1 MNEISLEQAIRDL
14 VSSIYSQITPCPYE
28 GDCEQEI
35 KILSAVIR
43 EEIDNLVTEELNKE
57 R

>member
-1 MNEISLEQAIRDL
+1 MTSLSEISLEQALRNL

-35 KILSAVIR
+35 KVLSAVIR
-43 EEIDNLVTEELNKE
+43 EEIEDTIIGIK
-57 R
+57 